1 MRPLASF
8 ALAAA
13 AWTLAACN
21 AMGPAPGTTDVAL
34 ANPGF
39 EDGPAQPSCARGW
52 YCSMHADPTSFRF
65 TLDESGGA
73 GGKRSLCIE
82 PVKREPWGMAT
93 QALLDPQLRGKRIRF
108 SLAVRTEG
116 VAGRGAG
123 PIIVAHGGSGQRL
136 AHVERWVG
144 GTQGWQ
150 RLSVE
155 MDVPADARDVQMGG
169 ELDGRGRACIDDAR
183 LEVLR

>member
-13 AWTLAACN
+13 AAALAACG
-21 AMGPAPGTTDVAL
+21 AMAPGPATRDIAL

-39 EDGPAQPSCARGW
+39 EDGPSQPACAPGW
-52 YCSMHADPTSFRF
+52 FCLMHADPDSFRF

-73 GGKRSLCIE
+73 TGKRSLCIE

-93 QALLDPQLRGKRIRF
+93 QALLDPALRGKRIRF

-116 VAGRGAG
+116 VTGRGAG
-123 PIIVAHGGSGQRL
+123 PIVMVHGGSGQLL
-136 AHVERWVG
+136 AHGDRMVG

-155 MDVPADARDVQMGG
+155 IDVPGDAHDVELGG